1 MKLRREL
8 VEEMIAHAQNNLPN
22 EACGILAG
30 TGGEILAFY
39 PATNAE
45 HSPTRYT
52 IDPQELLR
60 IFREVESK
68 GWEVMGIFHSH
79 PVTEAY
85 PSPTDIRLAFYP
97 EALYFILSLRD
108 PLQPVLRAFWIVDG
122 DVREE
127 PLKIL

>member
-8 VEEMIAHAQNNLPN
+8 AEEMIAHAQNNLPN

-39 PATNAE
+39 PATNTE

-85 PSPTDIRLAFYP
+85 PSPTDVRLAFYP

-108 PLQPVLRAFWIVDG
+108 PSRPILRAFRIVDG
-122 DVREE
+122 EVKEE
-127 PLKIL
+127 PLSIL

>member
-30 TGGEILAFY
+30 TRGEILAFY

-108 PLQPVLRAFWIVDG
+108 PSQPILRAFWIIDG
-122 DVREE
+122 EVREE